1 MSLRFIPTGTPSENG
16 DGLPSVNIL
25 NDVDEEE
32 NYDICNGMDS
42 SSEHAAHGYDSD
54 PEEDIPDGVSHARA
68 FNHIVDWSNS
78 SSEDEEEEAEEEE
91 QIVAKKDHKY
101 EYYDQKDFPA
111 SPDDAAHVFLADLC
125 RRIRAPLYAYDEI
138 LQWAQEA
145 HLSGYRFPTNAP
157 TYRYLISSL
166 RSRLSLSH
174 LSHGTATIQ
183 KCGGG
188 TLDFPV
194 FEFESMFYDL
204 IDDYRISPHLLINV
218 DCPNKPPVFNSQ
230 YLDEVHSGK
239 WHRLTS
245 QQLLQDPNDVLCG
258 IIFFRSHSCLQ
269 QAKALCAPIDVLPIH
284 HPPLASKSALCLEAP
299 GLLSQVTVC
308 QENRTEH

>member
-42 SSEHAAHGYDSD
+42 SSEHTAHGHDSD

-125 RRIRAPLYAYDEI
+125 HRIRAPLYAYDEI

-157 TYRYLISSL
+157 TYRSMISSL
-166 RSRLSLSH
+166 RSRLCLSH

-188 TLDFPV
+188 TLDFPI
-194 FEFESMFYDL
+194 FEFKSMFYDL
-204 IDDYRISPHLLINV
+204 IDDYRISPHLLINL
-218 DCPNKPPVFNSQ
+218 DCRNKPPVFNSQ

-239 WHRLTS
+239 WHCLTS

-258 IIFFRSHSCLQ
+258 INFFLI
-269 QAKALCAPIDVLPIH
+269 ALMSTT
-284 HPPLASKSALCLEAP
+284 SKSSLC
-299 GLLSQVTVC
+299 T
-308 QENRTEH
+308 H